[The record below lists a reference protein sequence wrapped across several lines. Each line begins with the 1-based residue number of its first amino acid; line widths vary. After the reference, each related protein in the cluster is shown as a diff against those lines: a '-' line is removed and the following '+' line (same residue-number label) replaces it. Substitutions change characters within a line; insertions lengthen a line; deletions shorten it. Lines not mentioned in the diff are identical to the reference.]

1 MIKIGLIGKTNTG
14 KTTFFNAAT
23 LGSAEISNYPF
34 VTKQSNVGN
43 ASAITLCVHKEL
55 GVLDSPRNSKCIDGW
70 RFIPIELVDLPGL
83 IKGAWEGKGL
93 GNQFLSIAAQSD
105 ALLHI
110 VDASGSVDASGKI
123 AEAGTGDPV
132 ADIADIEE
140 EVIMW
145 YLKLLEGNYDKISRS
160 VNSSNDI
167 VSSITEIFRGI
178 GVREDHVKYALRIN
192 ELQNIKFDDFNPE
205 NRRNFCW
212 SLREISKPTLIVA
225 NKVDLP
231 VATENFRRLR
241 EEYKDSIIVP
251 TSADAELT
259 LRRAQARGLI
269 KYLPG
274 DERFEMTNQSSL
286 NDKQKWALNFIR
298 KDVLNEYMRTGVQF
312 AINVAVFK
320 LLRMN
325 TVYPVAD
332 PTKMSD
338 RSGNVLPDVYLMKT
352 GSTVKDLAED
362 IHTDLAKGLL
372 YAIDVRDGLRL
383 PTSYHLKDRDILS
396 IVSARKKRQT

>member
-34 VTKQSNVGN
+34 VTKQPNVGN

-110 VDASGSVDASGKI
+110 VDASGSIDASGKI

-160 VNSSNDI
+160 VNSSNDV

-178 GVREDHVKYALRIN
+178 GVREDHVKYALRVN

-231 VATENFRRLR
+231 IATENFRRLR

>member
-1 MIKIGLIGKTNTG
+1 
-14 KTTFFNAAT
+14 
-23 LGSAEISNYPF
+23 
-34 VTKQSNVGN
+34 
-43 ASAITLCVHKEL
+43 
-55 GVLDSPRNSKCIDGW
+55 VLDSPRNSKCIDGW

-110 VDASGSVDASGKI
+110 VDASGSIDASGRI

-178 GVREDHVKYALRIN
+178 GVREDHVKYALRVN

-205 NRRNFCW
+205 SRRNFCW

>member
-14 KTTFFNAAT
+14 KTTFFNSAT

-34 VTKQSNVGN
+34 VTKQPNVGN

-110 VDASGSVDASGKI
+110 VDASGSIDASGKI

-178 GVREDHVKYALRIN
+178 GVREDHVKYALRVN